1 MAFMKTEREIEA
13 RLQEEEEQEKERER
27 RMMGEESDDSER
39 EERQVEKQ
47 TDSKHPAEKG
57 EYKTLHYFAIAS
69 WMCRLFVH
77 MGMMLFAYIEQ
88 QHEFWFFSAFNVC
101 TTLEYVLN
109 YIAL

>member
-57 EYKTLHYFAIAS
+57 EYKTLHCFAIEHGCAGS
-69 WMCRLFVH
+69 LYTW
-77 MGMMLFAYIEQ
+77 G
-88 QHEFWFFSAFNVC
+88 
-101 TTLEYVLN
+101 
-109 YIAL
+109 

>member
-1 MAFMKTEREIEA
+1 MKTEREIEA

-57 EYKTLHYFAIAS
+57 EYKTLHCFAIEHGCAGS
-69 WMCRLFVH
+69 LYTW
-77 MGMMLFAYIEQ
+77 G
-88 QHEFWFFSAFNVC
+88 
-101 TTLEYVLN
+101 
-109 YIAL
+109 

>member
-1 MAFMKTEREIEA
+1 MKTEREIEA

-57 EYKTLHYFAIAS
+57 EYKTT
-69 WMCRLFVH
+69 LFCHSIMDV
-77 MGMMLFAYIEQ
+77 Q
-88 QHEFWFFSAFNVC
+88 VVC
-101 TTLEYVLN
+101 TRGDDAVCVYWA
-109 YIAL
+109 ALRILVIFSI

>member
-27 RMMGEESDDSER
+27 RLMGEESDDSER

-57 EYKTLHYFAIAS
+57 ECKILHYFAIAS
-69 WMCRLFVH
+69 WMCRWFVRI
-77 MGMMLFAYIEQ
+77 GVMLCAHIEQ
-88 QHEFWFFSAFNVC
+88 HFEFWLIQRLMFVQHWSM
-101 TTLEYVLN
+101 E
-109 YIAL
+109 